1 MQFLYQ
7 QFVSTLRHSKE
18 TGLLQVLY
26 ALATE
31 ALVIGYL
38 YFLGLFTVETLL
50 PTFVTVRF
58 SLALFLLVLVVLTL
72 LIAALG
78 RFLGLSFPL
87 TITPH
92 HPLFVLALL
101 WGISILVVSLI
112 KFPPLSIPVIILL
125 FLIVGYLFW
134 QLFFEEK

>member
-7 QFVSTLRHSKE
+7 QFISTLRHSKE
-18 TGLLQVLY
+18 SGLLQVLY

-72 LIAALG
+72 LITALG

-87 TITPH
+87 TIAPR